1 MENGQEFVE
10 LPSPTEVPMVDPE
23 AVRTMRELH
32 GRGWGLKRIAKEL
45 FVARNTVRRYVRG
58 GKAADRR
65 ARESRCALDEQQ
77 RAEAVRLLDGPAAG
91 NAVVVARLLREQ
103 GVSVSVRTV
112 ERAVAQHR
120 RDRRAAEAATVRFE
134 TAPGEQMQIDFGE
147 KHVSVAGAIVKLM
160 LFVAVLSYSRRIFV
174 RAFLAQRQDDW
185 REGVSSAF
193 RHFGGVVERLLID
206 NPKAMVLRHVEESGT
221 VHLHPDFA
229 AFCRDQGVDVRAC
242 RPYRARTKGKVE
254 SGVKYV
260 KRNGLAGLSFASFAE
275 LEAHLANWCVEADG
289 RVHGTTHEVPRDRFE
304 TERTAL
310 RPLPSASVPVRERRM
325 KRRVATDC
333 LVDVDTVRY
342 SVPHQLV
349 RRHVEVLVEEECV
362 RIFHGG
368 KEVAL
373 HRRSRAPHARVVD
386 SAHWA
391 GLWRR
396 QPTIEE
402 PSAPSAPSVLASA
415 GRSLGDYAAV
425 VEEARHE

>member
-1 MENGQEFVE
+1 
-10 LPSPTEVPMVDPE
+10 
-23 AVRTMRELH
+23 
-32 GRGWGLKRIAKEL
+32 
-45 FVARNTVRRYVRG
+45 
-58 GKAADRR
+58 
-65 ARESRCALDEQQ
+65 
-77 RAEAVRLLDGPAAG
+77 
-91 NAVVVARLLREQ
+91 
-103 GVSVSVRTV
+103 
-112 ERAVAQHR
+112 
-120 RDRRAAEAATVRFE
+120 
-134 TAPGEQMQIDFGE
+134 MQIDFGE
-147 KHVSVAGAIVKLM
+147 KLVSVAGAVVKLL

-229 AFCRDQGVDVRAC
+229 AFCRDQGVAVRAC

-260 KRNGLAGLSFASFAE
+260 KRNALAGLSFVSFAA
-275 LEAHLANWCVEADG
+275 LETHLARWCAEADE
-289 RVHGTTHEVPRDRFE
+289 RVHGTTHELPRARFE
-304 TERTAL
+304 NAERSAL
-310 RPLPSASVPVRERRM
+310 RPLASLSMPVRERRV

-349 RRHVEVLVEEECV
+349 RRHVEVLVEEERV

-368 KEVAL
+368 SEVAS
-373 HRRSRAPHARVVD
+373 HRRSRAPHERVVD

-391 GLWRR
+391 GLWKQ
-396 QPTIEE
+396 QPPGEE
-402 PSAPSAPSVLASA
+402 LASPSALATT
-415 GRSLGDYAAV
+415 GRSLADYAAV
-425 VEEARHE
+425 VEGGAR